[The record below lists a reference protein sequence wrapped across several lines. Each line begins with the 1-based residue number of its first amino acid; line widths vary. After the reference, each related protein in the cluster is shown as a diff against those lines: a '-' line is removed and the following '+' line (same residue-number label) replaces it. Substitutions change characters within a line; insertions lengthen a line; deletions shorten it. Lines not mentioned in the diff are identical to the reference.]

1 MLLRELYE
9 EPQIDEK
16 QVWARKGKSV
26 TRKYRCGS
34 GRRKGRVVSKMQQCF
49 APLNIKK
56 SVKFKQTKKRMG
68 AKMARKAKRT
78 KRTNPASK
86 RLKNMNRRR

>member
-1 MLLRELYE
+1 MLLREFFID
-9 EPQIDEK
+9 QIDEK

-34 GRRKGRVVSKMQQCF
+34 GRRKGRIVSKMQQCY
-49 APLNIKK
+49 APLNIKQ
-56 SVKFKQTKKRMG
+56 SVRFKQTKKKLG
-68 AKMARKAKRT
+68 GKMARKANKT

-86 RLKNMNRRR
+86 RLKQLNRRR

>member
-26 TRKYRCGS
+26 TRKYRCAS
-34 GRRKGRVVSKMQQCF
+34 GRRKGRVVAKMQQCY
-49 APLNIKK
+49 APLNVQQ
-56 SVKFKQTKKRMG
+56 SVRFKQLKRKVG
-68 AKMARKAKRT
+68 GRMARKARKT

-86 RLKNMNRRR
+86 RLKNLNRRR